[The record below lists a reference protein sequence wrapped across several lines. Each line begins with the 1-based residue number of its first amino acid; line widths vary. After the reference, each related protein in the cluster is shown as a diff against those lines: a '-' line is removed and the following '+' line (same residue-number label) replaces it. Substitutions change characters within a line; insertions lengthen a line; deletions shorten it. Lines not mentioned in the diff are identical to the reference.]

1 MKVLITGASGF
12 GGSHLVEHCLA
23 CGDTVW
29 GTVKPGESVQNLD
42 HVLDQVTL
50 RVGDMLDQSF
60 LRKVLEEARFD
71 LIFHLAGIAFVPFA
85 QRNPTLTYN
94 VNVLGTVHLLEALRN
109 LSPQTR
115 VLQVAS
121 AEVYG
126 DVEQAAMPILETH
139 PIKPKSV
146 LASSKAAAE
155 IVAQT
160 YIRSFDLPIVVAR
173 PFNHTGPRQLPE
185 FVVSNFCQQ
194 IAQIEAGRQP
204 VLLCGNLSARRD
216 FCDVRDIVRGY
227 RTLAIKGKVGKAYN
241 LCSGK
246 SIAIADLLDKL
257 LALARVN
264 VRVEQAQER
273 MRPVEVPDIYGS
285 AQLIYEEVGWRREIS
300 FEKTL
305 KDILNYHRDTIAR
318 RYTRRRFPLTA
329 IVHRRGE

>member
-29 GTVKPGESVQNLD
+29 GTVKPGESVENLD

-50 RVGDMLDQSF
+50 RVGDLLDQNF
-60 LRKVLEEARFD
+60 LRAVFEESRFD
-71 LIFHLAGIAFVPFA
+71 IVFHLAGIAFVPFA
-85 QRNPTLTYN
+85 QRSPIQTFN
-94 VNVLGTVHLLEALRN
+94 VNVMGTVHLFDALQH
-109 LSPQTR
+109 LTPQTR
-115 VLQVAS
+115 VLLVSS

-126 DVEQAAMPILETH
+126 DVDQESMPILESY
-139 PIKPKSV
+139 PVAPKSV

-155 IVAQT
+155 IAAQT
-160 YIRSFDLPIVVAR
+160 YLRSFDLPIVIAR
-173 PFNHTGPRQLPE
+173 PFNHTGPRQLPD

-227 RTLAIKGKVGKAYN
+227 RTLALKGQVGKAYN

-246 SIAIADLLDKL
+246 SVAIADLLDKL

-264 VRVEQAQER
+264 VRVEQAQDR

-285 AQLIYEEVGWRREIS
+285 AQLIYDEVGWRREIS

-305 KDILNYHRDTIAR
+305 KDILNYHRDSIAR

-329 IVHRRGE
+329 VINRRGG

>member
-50 RVGDMLDQSF
+50 RVGDLLDQSF
-60 LRKVLEEARFD
+60 FRSVLEEARFD
-71 LIFHLAGIAFVPFA
+71 IIFHLAGVAFVPFA
-85 QRNPTLTYN
+85 QRNPIPTYN
-94 VNVLGTVHLLEALRN
+94 VNILGTVHLLEAIRSE
-109 LSPQTR
+109 SPSTR
-115 VLQVAS
+115 VLLVSS

-126 DVEQAAMPILETH
+126 DVMQAEMPILESY
-139 PIKPKSV
+139 PIQPKSV

-155 IVAQT
+155 VVAQT
-160 YIRSFDLPIVVAR
+160 YIRSFDLPVVIAR
-173 PFNHTGPRQLPE
+173 PFNHTGPRQLPD

-227 RTLAIKGKVGKAYN
+227 RTLALKGKIGKAYN

-246 SIAIADLLDKL
+246 SVAISDLLDKL

-264 VRVEQAQER
+264 VRVEQSGER

-285 AQLIYEEVGWRREIS
+285 AQLIYDEVGWRREIS

-305 KDILNYHRDTIAR
+305 KDILNYHRDSIAR
-318 RYTRRRFPLTA
+318 RYTKRRFPLTA
-329 IVHRRGE
+329 IIHKK

>member
-12 GGSHLVEHCLA
+12 GGSHLVDHCLA

-29 GTVKPGESVQNLD
+29 GTVKPGESVENLE

-50 RVGDMLDQSF
+50 RVGDLLDQNF
-60 LRKVLEEARFD
+60 FRTILDETRFD
-71 LIFHLAGIAFVPFA
+71 IIFHLAGVAFVPFA
-85 QRNPTLTYN
+85 QRNPVATYN
-94 VNVLGTVHLLEALRN
+94 VNVLGTVHLLEAIH
-109 LSPQTR
+109 SEAPMTR
-115 VLQVAS
+115 VLLVSS

-126 DVEQAAMPILETH
+126 DVDQSTMPITEEH
-139 PIKPKSV
+139 PIRPKSV

-160 YIRSFDLPIVVAR
+160 YIRSFDVPVVIAR
-173 PFNHTGPRQLPE
+173 PFNHTGPRQLPD

-216 FCDVRDIVRGY
+216 FCDVRDVVRGY
-227 RTLAIKGKVGKAYN
+227 RTLALKGKIGKAYN
-241 LCSGK
+241 LSSGK
-246 SIAIADLLDKL
+246 SIAITDLLDKL

-264 VRVEQAQER
+264 VRVEQSHER

-285 AQLIYEEVGWRREIS
+285 AQLIYDEVGWRREIS

-305 KDILNYHRDTIAR
+305 KDILNFHRDAIAK
-318 RYTRRRFPLTA
+318 RYTKRRFPLTA
-329 IVHRRGE
+329 IYHKK